1 MSRQLCMVYA
11 MSYTVEIIHYGTDE
25 YLSASHVTHP
35 DKDEQV
41 SVMCNYVCFSNAN
54 NIWQKTSHS
63 LKGKK
68 SLLEMTNFRKC

>member
-1 MSRQLCMVYA
+1 MSRQFCIVHA
-11 MSYTVEIIHYGTDE
+11 VPYTVEIIHYSTDE

-54 NIWQKTSHS
+54 NI
-63 LKGKK
+63 
-68 SLLEMTNFRKC
+68 